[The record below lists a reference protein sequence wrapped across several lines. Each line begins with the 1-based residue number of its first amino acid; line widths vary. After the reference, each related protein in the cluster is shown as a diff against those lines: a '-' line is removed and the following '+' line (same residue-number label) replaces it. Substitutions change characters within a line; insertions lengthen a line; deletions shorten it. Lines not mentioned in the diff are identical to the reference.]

1 MIERTDVGPVAVLT
15 LANGP
20 VNVLD
25 TAFLREITETF
36 GELADDPARAVVLTG
51 AGRAFSA
58 GVDLRSYLDGGP
70 EYTAEFLPALSK
82 ALLAVFTVARPV
94 VAAVNGHAIAG
105 GAVLAL
111 AADYRLMTASDAAR
125 IGTPELAVGVA
136 FPRAALE
143 IVVHAV
149 GDRAAARLVFGADTL
164 PPDQARELGLV
175 DELVG
180 PGELLDA
187 AVARAERLGTAAP
200 ADTYAATKAQ
210 LRRASVERIAAY
222 RAEEDA
228 RTLDI
233 WNRRSRDGW
242 TEAYLRK
249 VTRK

>member
-1 MIERTDVGPVAVLT
+1 
-15 LANGP
+15 
-20 VNVLD
+20 
-25 TAFLREITETF
+25 
-36 GELADDPARAVVLTG
+36 
-51 AGRAFSA
+51 
-58 GVDLRSYLDGGP
+58 
-70 EYTAEFLPALSK
+70 
-82 ALLAVFTVARPV
+82 
-94 VAAVNGHAIAG
+94 
-105 GAVLAL
+105 
-111 AADYRLMTASDAAR
+111 MTASDAAR

-210 LRRASVERIAAY
+210 LRRASVERIAAF